1 MRRVLRYIFPG
12 GTPKSG
18 RVVDL
23 GEGDTVGVDVIS
35 ALAADGVDFA
45 RFDVRVYDDLVGGW
59 RRLSDDECPSPECW
73 TTVREGELVRCEFSL
88 ERKPEPR
95 ASTSELPPFERVLDA
110 SAAST
115 LLTPPPGAQD
125 GFFGI
130 GIYNCKTATNLGT
143 LWRSAYQLGASFVF
157 VIGDRFKKEATD
169 TAKSWTQIPAFEFKD
184 WNEFAEK
191 SPVSA
196 VWVGVE
202 MGGTPLEEFE
212 HPRSAVYI
220 LGSEDNGLNTTML
233 RACRHHVALPTCGE
247 RSASYNVAVTG
258 AVLMYDREAKRRVH
272 ANDQGSRIKLTGR
285 EGVDSIKYH
294 RLGKSR

>member
-88 ERKPEPR
+88 ELKPEPR

-115 LLTPPPGAQD
+115 LLTPPPRRARWFLWHWNLQLQD
-125 GFFGI
+125 GDEPRNALAERVSTRRELCLCHRRPLQEG
-130 GIYNCKTATNLGT
+130 
-143 LWRSAYQLGASFVF
+143 
-157 VIGDRFKKEATD
+157 GDGYREELDAD
-169 TAKSWTQIPAFEFKD
+169 T
-184 WNEFAEK
+184 
-191 SPVSA
+191 
-196 VWVGVE
+196 GV
-202 MGGTPLEEFE
+202 
-212 HPRSAVYI
+212 
-220 LGSEDNGLNTTML
+220 
-233 RACRHHVALPTCGE
+233 
-247 RSASYNVAVTG
+247 
-258 AVLMYDREAKRRVH
+258 
-272 ANDQGSRIKLTGR
+272 
-285 EGVDSIKYH
+285 
-294 RLGKSR
+294 